1 MTPAATPRDPLRTA
15 GDPFVFVGCVELRQ
29 ALDRQALDERE
40 LMDRLEEVP
49 LGSVFYHTHGYFL
62 RHRPLTTAW
71 GNDFARWV
79 AVEVRDLALA
89 ERLAV
94 VDPFGFRGLDE
105 LREELVTI
113 IHDHLRRLP
122 ITPRADDGAVFHFQ
136 QSHIVQ
142 VDLGPRASTLAEFRD
157 ALAAVDA
164 SAIYFHMV
172 EARARLGRPAGDF
185 AEWLRAS
192 LGLPALADRIERIDT
207 YMTSLE
213 RVRAR
218 VVSLVD
224 EALESQDA

>member
-1 MTPAATPRDPLRTA
+1 VTTGPNAFT
-15 GDPFVFVGCVELRQ
+15 FIGCVEIRQ

-49 LGSVFYHTHGYFL
+49 AGAVFYHTHGYFL
-62 RHRPLTTAW
+62 RHRPLTTAY

-79 AVEVRDLALA
+79 AVEVRDQALA

-94 VDPFGFRGLDE
+94 VDPFEYADLE
-105 LREELVTI
+105 ALREELVTI
-113 IHDHLRRLP
+113 INDHLRRHSSV
-122 ITPRADDGAVFHFQ
+122 PRAEAGRAFHFQ

-142 VDLGPRASTLAEFRD
+142 VELGPQATTLAEFREG
-157 ALAAVDA
+157 LASVDA

-172 EARARLGRPAGDF
+172 EARARLGRRSGDF
-185 AEWLRAS
+185 AEWLRTS
-192 LGLPALADRIERIDT
+192 LGMPALAERVERIDG

-218 VVSLVD
+218 LLSLVD
-224 EALESQDA
+224 DALESQAG